1 MAIKTYNRKK
11 QRQKR
16 HTRIRKHLAGTAE
29 RPRLSVYRSLTNI
42 YAQLIDDDGRV
53 TLASANSLKL
63 AATPGDGESLRMAQ
77 ARAVGRTIAEAAQAK
92 GIKSVVFDRCGFL
105 YHGRVKAMANA
116 AREAGLDF

>member
-16 HTRIRKHLAGTAE
+16 HVRIRKHLAGTAD

-42 YAQLIDDDGRV
+42 YVQLIDDNGRV
-53 TLASANSLKL
+53 TLASANSLKMES
-63 AATPGDGESLRMAQ
+63 APGDGESRRIAQ
-77 ARAVGRTIAEAAQAK
+77 AKAVGKNIAEAAQAK
-92 GIKSVVFDRCGFL
+92 GIKAVVFDRGGFL
-105 YHGRVKAMANA
+105 FHGRVKALADA